1 MGTLSFYRLSEK
13 QLPLKSK
20 TCIMNKIAAILVI
33 CLSLAYVT
41 EAGFRCSL
49 GQWACDAS
57 CATTLRSHG
66 VCHPDGECECQAE
79 VDINNIS
86 RCNFGEK
93 ACDDFCKL
101 GNHVGGKCNTEEN
114 GSKDCECYD
123 NGPRRND
130 N

>member
-1 MGTLSFYRLSEK
+1 MGLSFYRLSEK

-66 VCHPDGECECQAE
+66 VCHPDGECECQTE
-79 VDINNIS
+79 VAISNIS
-86 RCNFGEK
+86 RCNFGE
-93 ACDDFCKL
+93 AHCNWWCQQA
-101 GNHVGGKCNTEEN
+101 GQVSGKC
-114 GSKDCECYD
+114 
-123 NGPRRND
+123 
-130 N
+130 